1 MVRGGMTSPQV
12 HGDCTEKSSMRYEPE
27 QPALAIPY
35 TVLRVVTGLLFLCHG
50 LQKLF
55 GWFGGHRVALDSQ
68 LGLAGM
74 IETTAGVLIAVG
86 LFTAVVAAVAA
97 LEMVAAFIV
106 AHAPRGGLPIQNGG
120 ELALLYCAIFIY
132 MAVRGDGRF
141 SIGALIPRS
150 SRPLVAS

>member
-1 MVRGGMTSPQV
+1 
-12 HGDCTEKSSMRYEPE
+12 MRYEPE
-27 QPALAIPY
+27 QSEQLEIPY
-35 TVLRVVTGLLFLCHG
+35 AVLRVIAGLLFLCHG

-68 LGLAGM
+68 LGLAGL

-86 LFTAVVAAVAA
+86 LFTVVAAAVAA
-97 LEMVAAFIV
+97 VEMVAAFIV

-141 SIGALIPRS
+141 SIGKLTGIS

>member
-1 MVRGGMTSPQV
+1 
-12 HGDCTEKSSMRYEPE
+12 MRYEPE
-27 QPALAIPY
+27 QSEQLEIPY
-35 TVLRVVTGLLFLCHG
+35 AVLRVIAGLLFLCHG

-68 LGLAGM
+68 LGIAGL

-86 LFTAVVAAVAA
+86 LFTVVAAAVAA
-97 LEMVAAFIV
+97 VEMVAAFIV

-141 SIGALIPRS
+141 SIGKLTGIS

>member
-1 MVRGGMTSPQV
+1 
-12 HGDCTEKSSMRYEPE
+12 MRYEPE
-27 QPALAIPY
+27 QSEQLEIPY
-35 TVLRVVTGLLFLCHG
+35 AVLRVIAGLLFLCHG

-55 GWFGGHRVALDSQ
+55 GWLGGHRVALDSQ
-68 LGLAGM
+68 LGLAGL

-86 LFTAVVAAVAA
+86 LFTVVAAAVAA
-97 LEMVAAFIV
+97 VEMVAAFIV

-141 SIGALIPRS
+141 SIGKLTGIS
-150 SRPLVAS
+150 SRPLAAS

>member
-1 MVRGGMTSPQV
+1 
-12 HGDCTEKSSMRYEPE
+12 MRYEPE
-27 QPALAIPY
+27 HSEQLEIPY
-35 TVLRVVTGLLFLCHG
+35 AVLRVIAGLLFLCHG

-68 LGLAGM
+68 LGIAGL

-86 LFTAVVAAVAA
+86 LFTVVAAAVAA
-97 LEMVAAFIV
+97 VEMVAAFIV

-141 SIGALIPRS
+141 SIGKLTGIS

>member
-1 MVRGGMTSPQV
+1 
-12 HGDCTEKSSMRYEPE
+12 MRNEPE
-27 QPALAIPY
+27 QSEQLEIPY
-35 TVLRVVTGLLFLCHG
+35 AVLRVIAGLLFLCHG

-68 LGLAGM
+68 LGIAGL

-86 LFTAVVAAVAA
+86 LFTVVAAAVAA
-97 LEMVAAFIV
+97 VEMVAAFIV

-141 SIGALIPRS
+141 SIGKLTGIS
-150 SRPLVAS
+150 SRPLAAS

>member
-1 MVRGGMTSPQV
+1 
-12 HGDCTEKSSMRYEPE
+12 MRYEPE
-27 QPALAIPY
+27 QSEQLEIPY
-35 TVLRVVTGLLFLCHG
+35 AVLRVIAGLLFLCHG

-68 LGLAGM
+68 LGLAGL

-86 LFTAVVAAVAA
+86 LFTVVAAAVAA
-97 LEMVAAFIV
+97 VEMVAAFIV

-141 SIGALIPRS
+141 SIGKLTGIS
-150 SRPLVAS
+150 SRPLAAS

>member
-1 MVRGGMTSPQV
+1 
-12 HGDCTEKSSMRYEPE
+12 MRYEPE
-27 QPALAIPY
+27 QSEQLEIPY
-35 TVLRVVTGLLFLCHG
+35 AVLRVIAGLLFLCHG

-68 LGLAGM
+68 LGIAGL

-86 LFTAVVAAVAA
+86 LFTVVAAAVAA
-97 LEMVAAFIV
+97 VEMVAAFIV

-141 SIGALIPRS
+141 SIGKLTGIS
-150 SRPLVAS
+150 SRPLAAS